1 MLLVVFVAKAVSTS
15 SSSSDFIKIVIKK
28 IIGIIG
34 DTAKKTT
41 RGDDESLL
49 VIGCGGRK
57 RTT

>member
-15 SSSSDFIKIVIKK
+15 SSDIIKIVIKK